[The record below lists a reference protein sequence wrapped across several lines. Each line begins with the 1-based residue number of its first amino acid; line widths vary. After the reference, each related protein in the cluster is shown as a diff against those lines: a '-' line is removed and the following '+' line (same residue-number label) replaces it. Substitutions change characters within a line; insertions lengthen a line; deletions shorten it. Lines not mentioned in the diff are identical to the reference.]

1 MIDISKLTVSHNE
14 ALHEGQTR
22 SECDLRKIWEDVWS
36 GAKWAGYIAI
46 KRMKTLGEVRLGGSH
61 IS

>member
-36 GAKWAGYIAI
+36 GGKMGWIY
-46 KRMKTLGEVRLGGSH
+46 SN
-61 IS
+61 